1 MVAKTQFAITGE
13 DTRYFL
19 NGAKFVLKPDSLTL
33 VATDGHRLALVEVK
47 HAVGVSTGSRRHSP
61 EEDAARARQ
70 AAVRGRGRHQFESG
84 ENHLFFEVGGRVLI
98 SRMIDGQFP
107 AYERVIPKGNDKTI
121 EFDRERLTSA
131 VKRVALLSNER
142 SRAVKFEI
150 DKGKVEVTS
159 SSSEFGE
166 AREQLAV
173 DYTGHRDGDFVQ
185 RPVRAGL
192 PQRRRDRHR
201 LALAEGRSQ
210 PGRDEARRRGRV
222 RLHLRHH
229 ADADLTGP

>member
-1 MVAKTQFAITGE
+1 MVSRTQFAITGE

-19 NGAKFVLKPDSLTL
+19 NGAKFVLKPNSITL
-33 VATDGHRLALVEVK
+33 VATDGHRLSLVEVP
-47 HAVGVSTGSRRHSP
+47 HEVGIT
-61 EEDAARARQ
+61 EEIGVILPKKTLLELGKLLLEGD
-70 AAVRGRGRHQFESG
+70 GDLLFEAG

-107 AYERVIPKGNDKTI
+107 AYERVIPKGNDKLI

-131 VKRVALLSNER
+131 VRRVALLSNER

-166 AREQLAV
+166 ARELLAV
-173 DYTGHRDGDFVQ
+173 DYEGPPLSISFNAQYAIDFLNVVETDVVSLSLKDEVSQ
-185 RPVRAGL
+185 AVMKPVG
-192 PQRRRDRHR
+192 
-201 LALAEGRSQ
+201 AEGYDYTYVIMPMRI
-210 PGRDEARRRGRV
+210 
-222 RLHLRHH
+222 
-229 ADADLTGP
+229 